1 MYELYV
7 YTTAVKLCF
16 RERMHKILCELDS
29 VTRHCNYGWPLASF
43 RIDRASGCATSGQV
57 GETCFYFYVA
67 VHRAHTHCRFERH
80 EISSITLSLCLIRV
94 SLLMERTSAVTMENK
109 RTRAV
114 LRVALLMFIRY
125 SGMMEECTSDRV
137 NLA

>member
-67 VHRAHTHCRFERH
+67 VAP
-80 EISSITLSLCLIRV
+80 SSYALSLRTARNIEYHTLSLCLIRV

-109 RTRAV
+109 RTCAV

-125 SGMMEECTSDRV
+125 SG
-137 NLA
+137 